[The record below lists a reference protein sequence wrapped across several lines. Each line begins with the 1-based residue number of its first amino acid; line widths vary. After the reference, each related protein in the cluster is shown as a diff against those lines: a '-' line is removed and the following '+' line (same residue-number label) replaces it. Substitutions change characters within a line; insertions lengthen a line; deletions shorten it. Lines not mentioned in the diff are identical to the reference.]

1 MKPPI
6 IMAVRGIRGAITASA
21 NQREAIV
28 GATTRL
34 LREIIERNAVRIEDI
49 GAIFFTTTP
58 DLTAEF
64 PAAAAREL
72 GWNDVP
78 LLCGHE
84 MSVPG
89 RLDMCVRVMMLVNTD
104 VVQSAIRHVYLDGA
118 KALRPDLERA
128 QQREGSTTLR

>member
-1 MKPPI
+1 
-6 IMAVRGIRGAITASA
+6 MAVRGIRGAITVRA
-21 NQREAIV
+21 NERAAIV
-28 GATTRL
+28 EATIRL
-34 LREIIERNAVRIEDI
+34 LREIVARNSVAVDDI

-84 MSVPG
+84 MSVPD
-89 RLDMCVRVMMLVNTD
+89 RLGKCVRVMMLVNTD
-104 VVQSAIRHVYLDGA
+104 TDQPAIRHVYLDGA
-118 KALRPDLERA
+118 RSLRPDLDA
-128 QQREGSTTLR
+128 ADVREGTLR

>member
-1 MKPPI
+1 
-6 IMAVRGIRGAITASA
+6 MAVRGIRGAVTATA
-21 NQREAIV
+21 NEREAIV
-28 GATTRL
+28 EATSRL
-34 LREIIERNAVRIEDI
+34 LREIVERNAIGVDDI

-89 RLDMCVRVMMLVNTD
+89 RLDKCVRVMMLVNVD
-104 VVQSAIRHVYLDGA
+104 VAQSAIRHVYLDGA
-118 KALRPDLERA
+118 KALRPDLEPA
-128 QQREGSTTLR
+128 GGREGSTTLR

>member
-1 MKPPI
+1 M
-6 IMAVRGIRGAITASA
+6 VRGIRGAITAA
-21 NQREAIV
+21 NNEREAIV
-28 GATTRL
+28 QATSRL
-34 LREIIERNAVRIEDI
+34 LREIVERNALQVENI

-89 RLDMCVRVMMLVNTD
+89 RLDKCVRVMMLVNVD
-104 VVQSAIRHVYLDGA
+104 VAQSKIRHVYLDGA
-118 KALRPDLERA
+118 TSLRPDLEN
-128 QQREGSTTLR
+128 EGSTTIR

>member
-1 MKPPI
+1 
-6 IMAVRGIRGAITASA
+6 MAVRGIRGAVTAQA
-21 NQREAIV
+21 NERAAIV
-28 GATTRL
+28 EATSRL
-34 LREIIERNAVRIEDI
+34 LREIVARNRVAVDDI

-84 MSVPG
+84 MSVPD
-89 RLDMCVRVMMLVNTD
+89 RLDKCVRVMMLVNTD
-104 VVQSAIRHVYLDGA
+104 AGQASIRHVYLDGA
-118 KALRPDLERA
+118 KALRPDLESTHV
-128 QQREGSTTLR
+128 REGTLR

>member
-1 MKPPI
+1 
-6 IMAVRGIRGAITASA
+6 MAVRGIRGAITASENEPA
-21 NQREAIV
+21 AIV
-28 GATTRL
+28 AATTRL
-34 LREIIERNAVRIEDI
+34 LREIVARNGVRVDDI

-72 GWNDVP
+72 GWQEVP

-89 RLDMCVRVMMLVNTD
+89 RLGKCVRVMMLVNVD
-104 VVQSAIRHVYLDGA
+104 VAQTKIRHVYLDGA
-118 KALRPDLERA
+118 TSLRPDLEN
-128 QQREGSTTLR
+128 EGSTTIR

>member
-1 MKPPI
+1 
-6 IMAVRGIRGAITASA
+6 MAARGIRGAITASG
-21 NQREAIV
+21 NEREAIV
-28 GATTRL
+28 AATSRL
-34 LREIIERNAVRIEDI
+34 LREIVERNSVKVEDI

-89 RLDMCVRVMMLVNTD
+89 RLDKCVRVMMFVNVD
-104 VVQSAIRHVYLDGA
+104 VAQSAIRHVYLEGA
-118 KALRPDLERA
+118 RSLRPDLEDA
-128 QQREGSTTLR
+128 PQREGSTTVR

>member
-1 MKPPI
+1 
-6 IMAVRGIRGAITASA
+6 MAVRGIRGAITVRA
-21 NQREAIV
+21 NERAAIV
-28 GATTRL
+28 EATTRL
-34 LREIIERNAVRIEDI
+34 LREIVARNSVAVDDI

-84 MSVPG
+84 MSVPD
-89 RLDMCVRVMMLVNTD
+89 RLGKCVRVMMLVNTD
-104 VVQSAIRHVYLDGA
+104 AGQPAIRHVYLDGA
-118 KALRPDLERA
+118 RSLRPDLDA
-128 QQREGSTTLR
+128 ADVREGTLR

>member
-1 MKPPI
+1 M
-6 IMAVRGIRGAITASA
+6 VRGIRGAITAA
-21 NQREAIV
+21 NNEREAIV
-28 GATTRL
+28 QATSRL
-34 LREIIERNAVRIEDI
+34 LREIIERNAVQVEDI

-89 RLDMCVRVMMLVNTD
+89 RLDKCVRVMMLVNVD
-104 VVQSAIRHVYLDGA
+104 VAQSKIRHVYLDGA
-118 KALRPDLERA
+118 TSLRPDLEN
-128 QQREGSTTLR
+128 EGSTTIR

>member
-1 MKPPI
+1 
-6 IMAVRGIRGAITASA
+6 MAARGIRGAITASG
-21 NQREAIV
+21 NEREAIV
-28 GATTRL
+28 AATSRL
-34 LREIIERNAVRIEDI
+34 LREIIERNAVRVEDI

-72 GWNDVP
+72 GWHDVP

-89 RLDMCVRVMMLVNTD
+89 RLDKCVRVMMLVNVD
-104 VVQSAIRHVYLDGA
+104 VAQAAIRHVYLDGA
-118 KALRPDLERA
+118 RSLRPDLEGA
-128 QQREGSTTLR
+128 QQREGSTTVR

>member
-1 MKPPI
+1 
-6 IMAVRGIRGAITASA
+6 MAARGIRGAITASA
-21 NQREAIV
+21 NERDAIV
-28 GATTRL
+28 AATSRL
-34 LREIIERNAVRIEDI
+34 LREIVERNAVRVEDI

-72 GWNDVP
+72 GWYDVP

-89 RLDMCVRVMMLVNTD
+89 RLDKCVRVMMLVNVD
-104 VVQSAIRHVYLDGA
+104 VAQSAIRHVYLDGA
-118 KALRPDLERA
+118 RSLRPDLERA
-128 QQREGSTTLR
+128 AQPEGSSTVR